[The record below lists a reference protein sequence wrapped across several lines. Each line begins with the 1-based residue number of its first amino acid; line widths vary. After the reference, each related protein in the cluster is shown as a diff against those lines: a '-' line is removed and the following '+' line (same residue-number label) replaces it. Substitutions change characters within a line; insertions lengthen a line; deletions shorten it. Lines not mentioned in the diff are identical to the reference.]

1 MMFVKYLN
9 GEFEEE
15 VRYISLEIRR
25 EIWDGNIFFGVVV
38 YKWYLRLWYWRELS
52 RKGMWIEIIRG

>member
-1 MMFVKYLN
+1 MFVKYLN

-25 EIWDGNIFFGVVV
+25 EIWDGNIRFGVVA
-38 YKWYLRLWYWRELS
+38 YKWYLRLWYWRELL